1 LPFFHHLI
9 IRLPS
14 ELLISESFA
23 LPRALA
29 LELYCLPF
37 FLQLF
42 TRIRPFVL

>member
-23 LPRALA
+23 LTRALI
-29 LELYCLPF
+29 LYCLPF

-42 TRIRPFVL
+42 TLNRPFAL